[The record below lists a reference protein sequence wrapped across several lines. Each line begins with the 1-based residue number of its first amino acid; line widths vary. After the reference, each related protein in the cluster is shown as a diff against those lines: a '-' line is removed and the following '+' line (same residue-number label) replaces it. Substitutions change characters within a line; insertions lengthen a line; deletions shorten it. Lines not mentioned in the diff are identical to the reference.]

1 MDKLITEVEQDE
13 RERDLNR
20 ISLEFSKVD
29 QSTGK
34 TISAFLKKP
43 YNPSTKIEY

>member
-20 ISLEFSKVD
+20 ISFEFSIVD
-29 QSTGK
+29 QNTGK
-34 TISAFLKKP
+34 NNLRVF
-43 YNPSTKIEY
+43 